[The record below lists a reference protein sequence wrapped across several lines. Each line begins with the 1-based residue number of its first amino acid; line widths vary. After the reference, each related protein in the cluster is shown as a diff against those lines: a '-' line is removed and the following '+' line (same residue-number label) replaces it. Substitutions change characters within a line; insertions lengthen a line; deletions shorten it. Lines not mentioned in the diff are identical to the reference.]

1 MPIDPRRPG
10 PSITPSDDGDID
22 VRREY
27 HRFLL
32 ARCSG
37 LPAAAASLPV
47 PLPPLGGG
55 DFERMS
61 QILRVGWNRHRCF
74 LSWQLYLDPLERSW
88 YPRLSVPEPTRIYA
102 LSDPPA
108 ALAEAVERYWPQLS
122 RRQPPRERLLPAG
135 SYQSVPVRDPV
146 ALQALV
152 PARDGLHLF
161 WRVGDWASVAAFVT
175 AGGVRHPLAV
185 HDAVAEQPAAGG
197 EDVFSPP
204 WITDRP

>member
-1 MPIDPRRPG
+1 MPTDPPRSG
-10 PSITPSDDGDID
+10 PPITPSDDGDVDI
-22 VRREY
+22 RREH

-32 ARCSG
+32 VRCSP
-37 LPAAAASLPV
+37 PAAAAAPLPV
-47 PLPPLGGG
+47 PLPPLAGG
-55 DFERMS
+55 DFDCMS

-74 LSWQLYLDPLERSW
+74 LSWRLYLDPRERIW
-88 YPRLSVPEPTRIYA
+88 YPRLSVPKPQGMYA

-108 ALAEAVERYWPQLS
+108 AMAETVELCWPQLS
-122 RRQPPRERLLPAG
+122 RREPPRKQLVLAG
-135 SYQSVPVRDPV
+135 SYGSVPVRDSA
-146 ALQALV
+146 ALQALA
-152 PARDGLHLF
+152 PAHDGLHLF

-185 HDAVAEQPAAGG
+185 HDAVAEQAAAGG